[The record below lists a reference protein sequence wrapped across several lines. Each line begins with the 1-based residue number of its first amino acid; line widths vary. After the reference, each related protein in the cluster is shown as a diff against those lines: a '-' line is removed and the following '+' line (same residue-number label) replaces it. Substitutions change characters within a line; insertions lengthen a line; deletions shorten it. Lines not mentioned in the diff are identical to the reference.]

1 MPKFARKE
9 TSGDLPPHL
18 PYSGRT
24 VWERFGPKS
33 YLFLASIW
41 GHYSCLRDVTYLDN
55 NVDDW
60 KTVNE
65 NSPVDLP
72 DSLLRFP
79 RRTAGAYP
87 ADDYQ
92 RLRGCRPS

>member
-18 PYSGRT
+18 PYSART

-41 GHYSCLRDVTYLDN
+41 GHHSCLRDVTYLDN

-72 DSLLRFP
+72 DSLSPVPPEDSGSLP
-79 RRTAGAYP
+79 CG
-87 ADDYQ
+87 
-92 RLRGCRPS
+92 

>member
-1 MPKFARKE
+1 MPKFARKK
-9 TSGDLPPHL
+9 TSGDLPPHS
-18 PYSGRT
+18 PYSART
-24 VWERFGPKS
+24 AWKRFGPKS

-41 GHYSCLRDVTYLDN
+41 GHHSCLRDVTYLDN

-72 DSLLRFP
+72 DSLSPVPPEDSGGLP
-79 RRTAGAYP
+79 CG
-87 ADDYQ
+87 
-92 RLRGCRPS
+92 